1 MSVRELWVC
10 EFVEYWGAYA
20 PKNHI
25 SPANIW
31 FFCWNFIE
39 KKSICAIISSLTS
52 LFDNARMSNSEL
64 NNLLTWK
71 LVPFDI
77 TNTMQKIWNRL
88 LHVKVHR
95 KSWQNGS
102 DPFISEKNVRIIG
115 FMVFKSP
122 GSDSRPARTH
132 FGRYLRT
139 TGIFFKPDFCIE
151 IVSLSRS
158 ICKTMIPLLW
168 TFFSF
173 MSKGTNFQLS
183 KSFGKNL
190 IFLTHPIESVW
201 RGWKRKRKKLDDGL
215 RTGRGENQVWFVL

>member
-1 MSVRELWVC
+1 MRSRINEMK
-10 EFVEYWGAYA
+10 F
-20 PKNHI
+20 K
-25 SPANIW
+25 
-31 FFCWNFIE
+31 
-39 KKSICAIISSLTS
+39 
-52 LFDNARMSNSEL
+52 
-64 NNLLTWK
+64 
-71 LVPFDI
+71 
-77 TNTMQKIWNRL
+77 KIWNRL

-173 MSKGTNFQLS
+173 FSVYLMHQSFSSRLCQKVLISSWANHLVKILFFWPTQLRASEEVEKGKE
-183 KSFGKNL
+183 KSWMMDC
-190 IFLTHPIESVW
+190 VQAV
-201 RGWKRKRKKLDDGL
+201 
-215 RTGRGENQVWFVL
+215 GENQVWFVL